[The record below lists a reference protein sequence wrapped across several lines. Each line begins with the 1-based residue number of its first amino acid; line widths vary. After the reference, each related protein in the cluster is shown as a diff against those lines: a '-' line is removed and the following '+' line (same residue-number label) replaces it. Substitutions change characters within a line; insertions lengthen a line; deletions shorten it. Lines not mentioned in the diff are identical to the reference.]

1 MLVWIL
7 IGLLVLVYI
16 FIISLFS
23 SVYLPEPGQYGH
35 YTTVSGVCR
44 DGLQTTYEICLPNSE
59 TGYGCLSGREMTF
72 ETKVLS
78 QKECEEPI
86 FIPVINPKPTLFPA
100 SFIWNSVSYQ
110 PGELFSEVGPSDIIL
125 SRKALTPIPMT
136 TPALQETT
144 MVLTD
149 SVVLSRVYLDLYE
162 YPDIRN
168 MVKNRVGFAYNYG
181 NYLSINPGPVTGP
194 WDSRE
199 LIWSDNP
206 LAIAL
211 IPTSN
216 PGYYKLGAVYGKDN
230 FGWIVRG
237 KTLSSAVKDP
247 VYLSA
252 QIDLESPGPSRDH
265 LESLLNNPLK
275 IDENKLYWTPA
286 RNSTIDPSY
295 APALLQNEIDVFPI
309 ELTEI
314 SRPDIKFPSIV
325 ENSNLTMLM
334 RSPSLSEYPII
345 FPLSIDFSMWNIPIN
360 GITIRQMFAGR

>member
-7 IGLLVLVYI
+7 IGLLVLIYI

-23 SVYLPEPGQYGH
+23 SVYLPEPDQYGH

-44 DGLQTTYEICLPNSE
+44 DGLETTYEICLPNSE

-72 ETKVLS
+72 ESKVLS

-86 FIPVINPKPTLFPA
+86 FIPTVNPRPTLFPA
-100 SFIWNSVSYQ
+100 SFIWDSVSYQ
-110 PGELFSEVGPSDIIL
+110 PGELFSEVGPRDIIL

-136 TPALQETT
+136 TPALIETT

-149 SVVLSRVYLDLYE
+149 PVILSRVYLDLYE

-168 MVKNRVGFAYNYG
+168 VVKNRVGFAYNYG
-181 NYLSINPGPVTGP
+181 SYLSINPGPVTGP

-211 IPTSN
+211 IPTSTF
-216 PGYYKLGAVYGKDN
+216 GSYKIAAVLGKDN

-237 KTLSSAVKDP
+237 KTLLSALKDP
-247 VYLSA
+247 IYLLA
-252 QIDLESPGPSRDH
+252 QIDLESPGSSRDH
-265 LESLLNNPLK
+265 LEYLLNNPPV

-295 APALLQNEIDVFPI
+295 VPALLQEDIDVFSI

-314 SRPDIKFPSIV
+314 TRPDVKFPSIV
-325 ENSNLTMLM
+325 ENSNLTMSIY
-334 RSPSLSEYPII
+334 SPSLSEYPIV

-360 GITIRQMFAGR
+360 GRTIRQMFAER